1 MTLDEFWDAYWSD
14 EAPYYA
20 MSLNRDI
27 DDYLLRSTV
36 WGEPSP
42 GWEFPGGQV
51 AIDNGWDW
59 KEPVLKER
67 RYDKVNRIYAA
78 FTPDWGD
85 EFIYIQLLAKNETYI
100 KILQHHIQGEEVPY
114 ADTFVIWMVWEMLT
128 PDPLSHQVV
137 FRKSSKVEW
146 VDKPIVGKTIERITL
161 VGLNR
166 YHNKCAAFY
175 QSSTIN
181 YLKGAPYEPIDP
193 ILMGEEYCEDVP
205 SLCTIVM
212 DEWWNESAESPSN

>member
-1 MTLDEFWDAYWSD
+1 MMAAVPLQGEGFIQDPETLVTTMTLDEFWDAYWSD

-100 KILQHHIQGEEVPY
+100 KIMQHHI
-114 ADTFVIWMVWEMLT
+114 
-128 PDPLSHQVV
+128 
-137 FRKSSKVEW
+137 
-146 VDKPIVGKTIERITL
+146 
-161 VGLNR
+161 
-166 YHNKCAAFY
+166 
-175 QSSTIN
+175 
-181 YLKGAPYEPIDP
+181 
-193 ILMGEEYCEDVP
+193 
-205 SLCTIVM
+205 
-212 DEWWNESAESPSN
+212 